1 MKSYKTNEVIFNK
14 GDFELCMYSIV
25 SGKIGIYQDYAS
37 AGEKMLV
44 ALEPGKFF
52 GEMGLLDRMPR
63 SATAVA
69 LEDSELDVITED
81 VYEDFLRKNP
91 DKTLELMRHM
101 SDRIRSLTADYMDAC
116 HTIAEMNEAS
126 GASAKKPGK
135 LAARIAKYMKIWE
148 DTYADLPPEA
158 ARMVNFSPETQL
170 HSHIY
175 F

>member
-1 MKSYKTNEVIFNK
+1 MKSYKANEVIFNK
-14 GDFELCMYSIV
+14 GDFELCMYSIT
-25 SGKIGIYQDYAS
+25 SGKVGIYQEYATS
-37 AGEKMLV
+37 GEKLLIT
-44 ALEPGKFF
+44 LEPGKFF

-69 LEDSELDVITED
+69 LEDSELEIITED
-81 VYEDFLRKNP
+81 VYEDFLRKNQ
-91 DKTLELMRHM
+91 DTTLEIMRHM
-101 SDRIRSLTADYMDAC
+101 SNRIRALTADYMDAC
-116 HTIAEMNEAS
+116 HTISEMNETL
-126 GASAKKPGK
+126 GNNAKKPGK

-158 ARMVNFSPETQL
+158 ARMVNFSPESQI